1 MITNKVSAEYAGAL
15 FELSI
20 EKGKQKDYYEDL
32 MTISKSIKENPLFVE
47 ILVSPNV
54 TLAQKIEVVDQ
65 TFGSLSEDVVS
76 LVKLL
81 CEKKRFDMFDF
92 VCQDYE
98 ALYNEASKILPA
110 KVRTAAPLSKV
121 EEKRLVETL
130 EKKSGNKVKLELEI
144 DEKILG
150 GMIIEL
156 DGKIIDGSLKTRLNR
171 IKEVI
176 DK

>member
-20 EKGKQKDYYEDL
+20 ENGKQKNYYDDL
-32 MTISKSIKENPLFVE
+32 MTVSEAIKENPLFAE
-47 ILVSPNV
+47 ILLSPNV
-54 TLAQKIEVVDQ
+54 TLAQKKEVIDQ

-81 CEKKRFDMFDF
+81 CEKKRFGMFDF
-92 VCQDYE
+92 VCRDYE
-98 ALYNEASKILPA
+98 TLYNEASKILPA
-110 KVRTAAPLSKV
+110 KVRTATPLSKE
-121 EEKRLVETL
+121 EEKKLKQAL
-130 EKKSGNKVKLELEI
+130 EKRSGNKVKLDLEI

>member
-15 FELSI
+15 FELSV
-20 EKGKQKDYYEDL
+20 EKGKQKDYYDDL
-32 MTISKSIKENPLFVE
+32 MTISRAIKENPLFAE

-54 TLAQKIEVVDQ
+54 TLSQKIEVSQQ

-81 CEKKRFDMFDF
+81 CEKKRFDLFDY
-92 VCQDYE
+92 VCRDYE

-110 KVRTAAPLSKV
+110 KVRTATPLSQE

-130 EKKSGNKVKLELEI
+130 EKKSGNKVKLEIVI